1 MKLQRTFTAI
11 SGKDGCIAIE
21 LDLFWI
27 MTCKSGFVNI
37 SEMIFAFDLKVYQL
51 VYHVYF

>member
-1 MKLQRTFTAI
+1 MKLQRKLTAI
-11 SGKDGCIAIE
+11 LGKDGCIAIE

-37 SEMIFAFDLKVYQL
+37 SEMIFAFNLKVTN
-51 VYHVYF
+51 